1 MLRPGRQLDTAS
13 PVLRFLQECKEYRK
27 KQLVGKQAVLPPCA
41 VTGISSPWVPF
52 QNDRGRL
59 RAAPLGCLAI
69 LLWHKLS
76 EGAAWFSAHPPPPS
90 AATGWGPATRRRDG

>member
-1 MLRPGRQLDTAS
+1 M
-13 PVLRFLQECKEYRK
+13 
-27 KQLVGKQAVLPPCA
+27 LPPCA

-52 QNDRGRL
+52 QNDTGRL